1 MPKLDK
7 SATRI
12 EALTLPSSRTA
23 LLRKLTAAGTGTVIL
38 TTASG
43 MNRQAAAEAVA
54 RQMGRPLVSVD
65 LAKLVSPYI
74 GETEK
79 NLDRALATA
88 EASGA
93 VLFFDEA
100 DALFGKR
107 SEVKD
112 SHDRYANIEV
122 NYLLQRLD
130 AYGGVVLLASEGR
143 QCLDPA
149 CLRRLRNVVDLSLPA
164 KGR

>member
-7 SATRI
+7 STTRS
-12 EALTLPSSRTA
+12 EALTVPSSRTA
-23 LLRKLTAAGTGTVIL
+23 LLRNLSAARAGTVIL

-43 MNRQAAAEAVA
+43 MSRQAAAEAVA
-54 RQMGRPLVSVD
+54 REMGRPLVSLELGK
-65 LAKLVSPYI
+65 LASQYI

-79 NLDRALATA
+79 NLDRALAAA
-88 EASGA
+88 EAGGA

-100 DALFGKR
+100 DALFGTR

-112 SHDRYANIEV
+112 SHDRYANIET
-122 NYLLQRLD
+122 NYLLQKLE
-130 AYGGVVLLASEGR
+130 AYGGVVLLASSGR

-149 CLRRLRNVVDLSLPA
+149 CLSRLRNVVDLAWPA